1 MEISE
6 IDPNNSNRREEASLG
21 PVTIAPQPSSII
33 GNFIMES
40 VTWFIVLG
48 LALVF
53 IVYIVGLW
61 TVGYSTMREIMVPLG
76 WMLLGGLITLGIMA
90 KCA

>member
-1 MEISE
+1 MKIGEMYLNDSK
-6 IDPNNSNRREEASLG
+6 RKEETLLG
-21 PVTIAPQPSSII
+21 PATITPQPSSII

-40 VTWFIVLG
+40 VTWLIVIG

-61 TVGYSTMREIMVPLG
+61 TVGYSTMREIIIPLG